1 MEKIKTIKLHKDKGS
16 KEHFLL
22 INNRYAMYLGSD
34 INAIYDTEKNR
45 DIPQYI
51 FKFQELLKVS
61 FK

>member
-34 INAIYDTEKNR
+34 INAIYDTEK
-45 DIPQYI
+45 
-51 FKFQELLKVS
+51 K
-61 FK
+61 